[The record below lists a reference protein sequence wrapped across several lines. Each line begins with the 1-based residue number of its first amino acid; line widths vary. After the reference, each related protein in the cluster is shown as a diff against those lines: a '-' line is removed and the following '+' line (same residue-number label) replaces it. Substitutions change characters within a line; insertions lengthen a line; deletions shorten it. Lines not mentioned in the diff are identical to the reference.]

1 MVNEWLQMG
10 KPWESLNNE
19 KRPKGNFLGMRI
31 YVALTSL
38 HALGPPHTLPELTP
52 KLISSSSI

>member
-1 MVNEWLQMG
+1 MG

-31 YVALTSL
+31 YVALNSL
-38 HALGPPHTLPELTP
+38 HALGPPNTLPELTP